1 MKAFI
6 FDTETTGLIKNR
18 SRSLDDQPEVI
29 EFFGHLYDLKKDKP
43 IKEFETLIKPSKFPM
58 TDQIIKDTK
67 TKLSNDMLKD
77 APSFAEVAPNIK
89 KLIEA
94 GPTDIAHNFAFDKG
108 MLEVEFE
115 RLGQTIAWPKYLCT
129 IEQTMHIKGFRLN
142 LTRLHEHLF
151 DGQSFSDAHRAR
163 SDVDALTRCC
173 VKLYQQ
179 GCF

>member
-94 GPTDIAHNFAFDKG
+94 GPTD
-108 MLEVEFE
+108 
-115 RLGQTIAWPKYLCT
+115 KYLCT